1 VTEKLETLLVERR
14 PDGVIL
20 VTLNRP
26 ERRNAVSRR
35 MHDELVDVLRA
46 LRREPDVGAVVLTG
60 AGGGFCA
67 GGDVDLLDAIAA
79 DDWRRTVRTLEEAIT
94 LVREFLALRAPL
106 VAAVNGAATGLGATI
121 ALLADIV
128 VMADNAR
135 IGDTHVNMGIV
146 AGDGGTVLWPALVG
160 PARAKEYLMTGELLD
175 AATAERIGLVNHVV
189 PAAELMDRAL
199 GLAAGLAAGPRMAIA
214 FTKAAV
220 NAALDREV
228 AMAMPLSVAHEARTF
243 AQPDLAEGTAAFRE
257 RRPPRWPSTLPE
269 TAHDP
274 TP

>member
-1 VTEKLETLLVERR
+1 MTEKFETLLVERR
-14 PDGVIL
+14 PNGVVV

-35 MHDELVDVLRA
+35 MHDELVDLLRA
-46 LRREPDVGAVVLTG
+46 LRREPDVGAVVITG

-67 GGDVDLLDAIAA
+67 GGDVDFLDAIAA

-106 VAAVNGAATGLGATI
+106 VAAVNGAAAGLGATI

-128 VMADNAR
+128 VMADDAR
-135 IGDTHVNMGIV
+135 IGDTHVTMGIV

-160 PARAKEYLMTGELLD
+160 PARAKEYLMTGEMLD
-175 AATAERIGLVNHVV
+175 AATAERVGLVNHVV
-189 PAAELMDRAL
+189 PAAAVMDRAL
-199 GLAAGLAAGPRMAIA
+199 ALADGLAAGPRMAIA

-228 AMAMPLSVAHEARTF
+228 AMAMPLSVAQEARTF
-243 AQPDLAEGTAAFRE
+243 TQPDVAEGTAAFRD

-269 TAHDP
+269 AASEP
-274 TP
+274 AP